1 MMAFLD
7 VNLTQRI
14 EFSFLQCL
22 QVLRKETL
30 LLFGASDPSMMT
42 LDKLQK
48 RMWPAL
54 AVAIAVG
61 GAAACGSP
69 NDTATETDMTE
80 GTEQAATGESA
91 AGDEFDVR
99 ISGAGA
105 SFPAPLYQRWFNA
118 INEAYP
124 GLEVNYQSVGSGAG
138 IEQYLSGTVD
148 FGATDAPLTDEERQ
162 TFTDEYGMAPIQVP
176 MTGGLVVFA
185 YNLEG
190 IDNLQ
195 LSNAAYCGIV
205 TGEVTNWSDPVIA
218 DANPDVELPDQQI
231 NWVHRSDG
239 SGTTFLFTNHIS
251 SACENW
257 TAGAAKTVEWPAG
270 IGAKGNEGIA
280 AQVQQT
286 QGAVGYVEY
295 AYANENNISMATLE
309 NPAGNYIEPSPD
321 AAARAFEGVEV
332 PEDFALLIPM
342 PEGDEAYPIAGLTWL
357 LVYPEYDSE
366 ETARAI
372 QTVIEWSLNNGDD
385 IAQELGYIPLPGDVE
400 TRVVETIENSVSVA
414 GTETEPVAQAE
425 Q

>member
-1 MMAFLD
+1 ML
-7 VNLTQRI
+7 
-14 EFSFLQCL
+14 
-22 QVLRKETL
+22 
-30 LLFGASDPSMMT
+30 T
-42 LDKLQK
+42 LDTLQK
-48 RMWPAL
+48 RLWPAL

-69 NDTATETDMTE
+69 NDTATDTDTTE
-80 GTEQAATGESA
+80 GTEQAAIDEGA
-91 AGDEFDVR
+91 AGEEFDVR

-105 SFPAPLYQRWFNA
+105 SFPAPLYQRWFSA
-118 INEAYP
+118 INEEYP
-124 GLEVNYQSVGSGAG
+124 GLQVNYQSVGSGAG

-162 TFTDEYGMAPIQVP
+162 SFTEQYGMDPIQVP

-190 IDNLQ
+190 VDNLQ

-205 TGEVTNWSDPVIA
+205 TGEVTSWSDPTIA
-218 DANPDVELPDQQI
+218 EANPDIDLPDQQI

-239 SGTTFLFTNHIS
+239 SGTTFLFTNHIN

-257 TAGAAKTVEWPAG
+257 TAGAAKTIEWPTG

-309 NPAGNYIEPSPD
+309 NAAGNYIEPSP
-321 AAARAFEGVEV
+321 AAAASVFEGVEV
-332 PEDFALLIPM
+332 PEDFALLIPN
-342 PEGDEAYPIAGLTWL
+342 PEGEEAYPIAGLTWL
-357 LVYPEYDSE
+357 LVYPEYESA

-372 QTVIEWSLNNGDD
+372 QQVISWSLNNGDD
-385 IAQELGYIPLPGDVE
+385 IAQELGYIPLPSDVE
-400 TRVVETIENSVSVA
+400 SRVVNTIEEEVTVA
-414 GTETEPVAQAE
+414 GVENKPVAQAE